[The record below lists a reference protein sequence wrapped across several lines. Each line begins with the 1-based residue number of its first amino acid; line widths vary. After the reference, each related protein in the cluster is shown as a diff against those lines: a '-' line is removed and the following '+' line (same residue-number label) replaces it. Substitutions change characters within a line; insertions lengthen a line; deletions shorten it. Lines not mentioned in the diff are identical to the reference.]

1 MHSRKWNRC
10 FEQLRIILAVPQNLE
25 LCLLSPRLE
34 VVSCHANRA
43 INRTAGRK
51 LCTSFATSFAISLIL
66 SRYNSIRKTF
76 PGQKYIGSD
85 KQVQTTSIFS
95 TCEQSIL
102 QQCSYAVLLIGV
114 HFLFIYLFPY
124 ISSVSLLFVHTS
136 LLQFPLLP
144 SSYVIFHSSTPLRH
158 SHTILSFYIFLSFLF
173 LFFLH
178 FCHYILHFL
187 TLFFSV
193 LMSLFIYHLYVLQHS
208 FSCFISSSNY
218 ILVFLKFVVYVSVSS
233 SPFLP
238 PLSSTLIACDLPT
251 QRSRYV

>member
-1 MHSRKWNRC
+1 MWSIHSRKWNRC
-10 FEQLRIILAVPQNLE
+10 FEQLRSIFAVPQNLE

-51 LCTSFATSFAISLIL
+51 LCTSFAISLIL

-85 KQVQTTSIFS
+85 KQVQTTNIFS

-114 HFLFIYLFPY
+114 HFLFIYFPIFLPFL
-124 ISSVSLLFVHTS
+124 ISLYTLLFCGFLYC
-136 LLQFPLLP
+136 LL
-144 SSYVIFHSSTPLRH
+144 H
-158 SHTILSFYIFLSFLF
+158 ILSFTRLRPYFIPIQFTFYIFLSSL
-173 LFFLH
+173 FLH
-178 FCHYILHFL
+178 FCHYIFHFL
-187 TLFFSV
+187 TLFFSE
-193 LMSLFIYHLYVLQHS
+193 LTSSLSYHLYVLQHS
-208 FSCFISSSNY
+208 FSCFNSYSNY
-218 ILVFLKFVVYVSVSS
+218 FLVVLKFVIYVSVSS

-238 PLSSTLIACDLPT
+238 PLSSTLITCNLPT
-251 QRSRYV
+251 PRSRYL